1 MTVEPIGLMDEVE
14 APETEVT
21 ETGKRT
27 GFAIPLNRK
36 VTADMLQVD
45 IELAYQI
52 AVNRIG
58 DAFTNKDEFLKFCA
72 EVWQYKQDAKFQDF
86 EALIGELTE
95 EQKEALIS
103 RLQKPKTT
111 TRKKTVVIED

>member
-1 MTVEPIGLMDEVE
+1 MTAEMIEVMDEAETV
-14 APETEVT
+14 ETEVA

-36 VTADMLQVD
+36 VTPDMLQSD

-52 AVNRIG
+52 TVNRVA
-58 DAFTNKDEFLKFCA
+58 DAFTSKDQFLKFCEEA
-72 EVWQYKQDAKFQDF
+72 WQYKQDAKFQQFDTLLD
-86 EALIGELTE
+86 ELTDEQKQALIN
-95 EQKEALIS
+95 

-111 TRKKTVVIED
+111 ARKKTVITED